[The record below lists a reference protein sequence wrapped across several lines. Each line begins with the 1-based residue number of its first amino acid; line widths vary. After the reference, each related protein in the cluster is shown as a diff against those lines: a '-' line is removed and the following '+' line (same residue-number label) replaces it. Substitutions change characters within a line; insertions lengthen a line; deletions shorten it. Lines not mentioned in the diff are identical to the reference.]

1 MACQPQ
7 FGLERRQVQPASAL
21 CASAFV
27 SLWRDKSARHFL
39 RSKKWCAR
47 EDLNLQPLRD
57 QILSLARLPFRHA
70 RSDTKLRPAR
80 RNLKPG
86 FSGCH
91 QANASLQPLR
101 SWFKFCPMSF
111 FRDRLFFSACAMGL
125 GIALS
130 GCTPP
135 DQSRADEKKEP
146 HFVLGQNRVNA
157 MDYQGAIEA
166 FEKSLEANPHSATA
180 HYQLAMLFDEK
191 EPDPVA
197 AIYHYRQ
204 YLKLCPKADN
214 AEVITQRIYTCK
226 EQLIAEGT
234 PLSGVP
240 AVQKQLDQLADQN
253 RQLQDE
259 VNRWRA
265 YYSSQ
270 LAAIKTNSPLVPTN
284 VVLRLATN
292 QPTVVSANTNHSGN
306 VTTAIRPRTHTVAF
320 GETAVGIA
328 RKYGVKLSALE
339 AANPSMNPIRIRV
352 GQVLNIPAR

>member
-1 MACQPQ
+1 
-7 FGLERRQVQPASAL
+7 
-21 CASAFV
+21 
-27 SLWRDKSARHFL
+27 
-39 RSKKWCAR
+39 
-47 EDLNLQPLRD
+47 
-57 QILSLARLPFRHA
+57 
-70 RSDTKLRPAR
+70 
-80 RNLKPG
+80 
-86 FSGCH
+86 
-91 QANASLQPLR
+91 
-101 SWFKFCPMSF
+101 
-111 FRDRLFFSACAMGL
+111 MGL

-135 DQSRADEKKEP
+135 EQSRADERKEP

-180 HYQLAMLFDEK
+180 HYELGWLYDEK
-191 EPDPVA
+191 EPDPVS

-204 YLKLCPKADN
+204 YLKLYPKADN

-226 EQLIAEGT
+226 QQLAAESM

-240 AVQKQLDQLADQN
+240 AVQKQLDQLAEQN

-270 LAAIKTNSPLVPTN
+270 LAAAKTNSPTPPTN
-284 VVLRLATN
+284 AVVRPTPD
-292 QPTVVSANTNHSGN
+292 QPTAANTNRSGSAP
-306 VTTAIRPRTHTVAF
+306 TAIRPRTHMVAA

-328 RKYGVKLSALE
+328 RKYGVKLGALQS
-339 AANPSMNPIRIRV
+339 ANPGMNPTRIHV
-352 GQVLNIPAR
+352 GQVLNIPPK